1 MLIDTR
7 EKNVGPEGFNPNV
20 QNQII
25 EPKPSTAAWIGF
37 VMLSIIT
44 IGLFA
49 IIFLTTKKNY
59 FNRKQMQ
66 INEAS
71 STIDVQ
77 LAQRRDTLV
86 KLVDATK
93 SSLKFEQDLLTD
105 VVKMRSMAITK
116 DNAVEANN
124 QIEKGFGRLLA
135 TFEKYPE
142 IKSIDLVKKLMSTAE
157 YQETEIASARRLY
170 NSQVTSFNEEIFTW
184 PAVIPAH
191 SLKLH
196 TFPLFAASEIQKQDV
211 SLALN

>member
-20 QNQII
+20 QNQAIPAKSSVAGLI
-25 EPKPSTAAWIGF
+25 AFIL
-37 VMLSIIT
+37 VSILT
-44 IGLFA
+44 IGLLPA
-49 IIFLTTKKNY
+49 IYLPVKRNQY
-59 FNRKQMQ
+59 NRQQMQ
-66 INEAS
+66 INQAA

-93 SSLKFEQDLLTD
+93 SSLKFEKELLSD

-116 DNAVEANN
+116 ENAAEASDK
-124 QIEKGFGRLLA
+124 IERGFGRLLA

-142 IKSIDLVKKLMSTAE
+142 IKSIQLVKDLMSSAD
-157 YQETEIASARRLY
+157 YQEREIAATRRMY
-170 NSQVTSFNEEIFTW
+170 NSQVTQFNQEIFTW
-184 PAVIPAH
+184 PACIPAK

-196 TFPLFAASEIQKQDV
+196 TFPLFAASEAQKQDV
-211 SLALN
+211 SLKLN

>member
-7 EKNVGPEGFNPNV
+7 EQNVGPEGFSPNV

-25 EPKPSTAAWIGF
+25 KAKSSVAGLIAFIL
-37 VMLSIIT
+37 VSILT
-44 IGLFA
+44 IGIMPA
-49 IIFLTTKKNY
+49 IYLPVKRNK
-59 FNRKQMQ
+59 FNRQQMQ
-66 INEAS
+66 INQAA

-116 DNAVEANN
+116 DNAVEANE

-135 TFEKYPE
+135 TFERYPE
-142 IKSIDLVKKLMSTAE
+142 IKSIDLVRNLMSSAD
-157 YQETEIASARRLY
+157 YQEREIAATRRMY
-170 NSQVTSFNEEIFTW
+170 NTQATEFNQEIFTW
-184 PAVIPAH
+184 PACIPAK
-191 SLKLH
+191 SLQLH
-196 TFPLFAASEIQKQDV
+196 TFPLFAASESQKQDV
-211 SLALN
+211 SLKLN